1 MCPRNSTVGFPN
13 KSRSKDPPPQ
23 VPFLSDFFPTWPP
36 NAWHSMG
43 AQYTSV

>member
-1 MCPRNSTVGFPN
+1 MCPRNSNGFEQVSP
-13 KSRSKDPPPQ
+13 RDPLQ

-43 AQYTSV
+43 KQYTSV